1 MGFESFSMPPSA
13 IPEVKKIILNS
24 DTNKFRSIIHKILN
38 NDAKKKELIDKIN
51 S

>member
-1 MGFESFSMPPSA
+1 MQANA
-13 IPEVKKIILNS
+13 IPEVNKIILNS

-38 NDAKKKELIDKIN
+38 NDAKKKELIDRIN